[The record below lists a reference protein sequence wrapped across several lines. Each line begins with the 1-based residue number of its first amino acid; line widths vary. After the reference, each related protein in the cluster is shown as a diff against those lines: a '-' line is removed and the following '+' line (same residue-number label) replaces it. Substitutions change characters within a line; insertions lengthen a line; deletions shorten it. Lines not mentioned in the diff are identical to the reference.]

1 MTTATKKE
9 TRTLSTIPARG
20 QRFLSINLGLA
31 DVEEVWTVAKA
42 LGFKPELVKLFYC
55 PNVIEVHA
63 LLWQGAIAD
72 TPANLDEQFDELC
85 DRFPSEA
92 VWYPAGAWTQAA

>member
-1 MTTATKKE
+1 
-9 TRTLSTIPARG
+9 G

-31 DVEEVWTVAKA
+31 DVEEVWAVSKA
-42 LGFKPELVKLFYC
+42 LGFKPELIKLSYR

-92 VWYPAGAWTQAA
+92 VWYPAGAWSQIA